1 MNYYLRFFLLLLI
14 LFQTTLLAQ
23 SSNNPLLK
31 KGWEELTKDN
41 DNEAFRYFYS
51 AYEEARNTS
60 NNLDQ
65 AEALL
70 CLGICSYG
78 SDIGNGLQYAIKS
91 LATYNSIAKVNPEV
105 AETGRARCLQL
116 ISTIYSRQ
124 GKYKEAKAM
133 SFEVAKLLE
142 EKKEKSGTLGLA
154 YSSIGELYS
163 KEKKTDSAAYYFKLA
178 LDDFKASR
186 STAYLPGAYI
196 KMGELELKN
205 QNYATSLDYFKKALN
220 NANVTQNKQA
230 QVSSLL
236 GLGNWELSNNK
247 KRAAY
252 FFEKAN
258 SIAMTL
264 SDKTFEIKTLESL
277 IALKKQE
284 KKFYEISL
292 LQDKLAKIKDLYY
305 SLERDQISKN
315 LENQFKVIEKNRQ
328 LELLSKEKEIIK
340 LSNYLLLFFIGIILI
355 ISISG
360 YFYLKNSNKRNK
372 ELIQI
377 KQNLLESLEKQKAF
391 EEIQFRNDI
400 EHKENQLSAI
410 TLKMIQK
417 NELLNEMKEVIS
429 DKEIFPKEQL
439 LKIMNQ
445 HYEQNNKWGDFDLYF
460 ESINKNFYTRLK
472 ELCPD
477 ISTNDLKVC
486 ALIRLNMSI
495 KEMSSILNIS
505 PDSVKTARYRL
516 RKKLLLS
523 ADENLM
529 SFILSI

>member
-1 MNYYLRFFLLLLI
+1 
-14 LFQTTLLAQ
+14 
-23 SSNNPLLK
+23 
-31 KGWEELTKDN
+31 
-41 DNEAFRYFYS
+41 
-51 AYEEARNTS
+51 
-60 NNLDQ
+60 
-65 AEALL
+65 
-70 CLGICSYG
+70 
-78 SDIGNGLQYAIKS
+78 
-91 LATYNSIAKVNPEV
+91 
-105 AETGRARCLQL
+105 
-116 ISTIYSRQ
+116 
-124 GKYKEAKAM
+124 
-133 SFEVAKLLE
+133 
-142 EKKEKSGTLGLA
+142 
-154 YSSIGELYS
+154 
-163 KEKKTDSAAYYFKLA
+163 
-178 LDDFKASR
+178 
-186 STAYLPGAYI
+186 
-196 KMGELELKN
+196 
-205 QNYATSLDYFKKALN
+205 
-220 NANVTQNKQA
+220 
-230 QVSSLL
+230 
-236 GLGNWELSNNK
+236 
-247 KRAAY
+247 
-252 FFEKAN
+252 
-258 SIAMTL
+258 MTL